1 MCTHRSGD
9 KNKRGAYRE
18 QGMLRTRRKL
28 FIKWTTEGIVKGS
41 RAVQVFYDARQA
53 LIVGSMLVLL

>member
-1 MCTHRSGD
+1 MHAQRV
-9 KNKRGAYRE
+9 RE
-18 QGMLRTRRKL
+18 DEGRTQ
-28 FIKWTTEGIVKGS
+28 IGKWTTEGIVKGS